1 MEFFKRNHR
10 IKISHFVRNDKRVE
24 LLKEHNDNTGY
35 NYREKKEEVEAS
47 RLKVSV
53 EELKNSGFF
62 GRKNISLKESIKS
75 RSGIIAEF
83 KRQSPSKGIINDHVS
98 PLEVVSAY
106 ERFGASGISILTD
119 KDFFGGSSED
129 ILNVRNHINIPI
141 LRKDFM
147 IDEYQFYEAKS
158 IGADVIL
165 LIASCLSP
173 TQVEEF
179 TDLSHELGL
188 EVLLEI
194 HTEEELK
201 HYNSKVDLVGINN
214 RNLKDFKVDLQH
226 SVQLKNLLPKKT
238 VSVAESGIYSIED
251 FNYLKEKGF
260 DGFLM
265 GEYFMKNENPG
276 NAFSDFIKNISY
288 NAYGT

>member
-1 MEFFKRNHR
+1 MT
-10 IKISHFVRNDKRVE
+10 ILDKIIER
-24 LLKEHNDNTGY
+24 
-35 NYREKKEEVEAS
+35 KKEEIAAAKS
-47 RLKVSV
+47 SVSV
-53 EELKNSGFF
+53 NQLKDSDFF
-62 GRKNISLKESIKS
+62 GRKTYSLKESIKNK
-75 RSGIIAEF
+75 SGIIAEF
-83 KRQSPSKGIINDHVS
+83 KRQSPSKGIINNNVQ

-106 ERFGASGISILTD
+106 ENFGASGISILTD
-119 KDFFGGSSED
+119 SDFFGGNFDD
-129 ILNVRNHINIPI
+129 ILKVRNEIKIPI

-158 IGADVIL
+158 IGADVVL

-179 TDLSHELGL
+179 TELAHELEM

-201 HYNSKVDLVGINN
+201 HFNSKIDLVGINN

-226 SVQLKNLLPKKT
+226 SVQLKNLLPKD
-238 VSVAESGIYSIED
+238 VLSVAESGIYNLED
-251 FNYLKEKGF
+251 FKFLKEKGF

-265 GEYFMKNENPG
+265 GEYFMKNTDPAK
-276 NAFSDFIKNISY
+276 AFEDFSLQINS
-288 NAYGT
+288 

>member
-1 MEFFKRNHR
+1 MNILQTIIARKKQEIEDSKSS
-10 IKISHFVRNDKRVE
+10 ISVQQ
-24 LLKEHNDNTGY
+24 LKDSE
-35 NYREKKEEVEAS
+35 
-47 RLKVSV
+47 
-53 EELKNSGFF
+53 FF
-62 GRKNISLKESIKS
+62 GRITLSLKETLQS

-83 KRQSPSKGIINDHVS
+83 KRRSPSKGIINDKIS
-98 PLEVVSAY
+98 PLKAVADY
-106 ERFGASGISILTD
+106 EKYGASAVSILTD
-119 KDFFGGSSED
+119 TNFFGGSFKD
-129 ILNVRNHINIPI
+129 ILKVRNHINIPI

-173 TQVEEF
+173 AQVSEF
-179 TDLSHELGL
+179 TELSHDLGL

-194 HTEEELK
+194 HTEEELQHINK
-201 HYNSKVDLVGINN
+201 NIDFVGINN

-226 SVQLKNLLPKKT
+226 SVNLKNQLPKD
-238 VSVAESGIYSIED
+238 VLSIAESGIYNIED

-265 GEYFMKNENPG
+265 GEYFMKNTNPG
-276 NAFSDFIKNISY
+276 KAFEEFISNIMM
-288 NAYGT
+288 